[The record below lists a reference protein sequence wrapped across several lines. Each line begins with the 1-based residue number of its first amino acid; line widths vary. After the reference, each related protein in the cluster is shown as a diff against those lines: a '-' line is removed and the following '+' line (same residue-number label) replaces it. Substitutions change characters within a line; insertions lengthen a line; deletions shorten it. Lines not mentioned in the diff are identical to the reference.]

1 MLEEDAARFDA
12 FLKENDLKVQ
22 EAIRQGE
29 LEAKRK
35 NDKVQEIKRL
45 NANITI
51 ARGELGKRE
60 ERLSDCERYKEFL
73 DGLTPPEFSKSR
85 MKSERSPSGA
95 TRGAAGEAG

>member
-35 NDKVQEIKRL
+35 NDKVQEIKGSAPTSPL
-45 NANITI
+45 PA
-51 ARGELGKRE
+51 ASWE
-60 ERLSDCERYKEFL
+60 
-73 DGLTPPEFSKSR
+73 
-85 MKSERSPSGA
+85 SERSG
-95 TRGAAGEAG
+95 